1 MIMWKEDFNL
11 VRFEVIKINEN
22 MSLNYRLGLIYRMI
36 LGEKN
41 KLEGFQFFDYYLG
54 VLRFIFRVVRSRDI

>member
-1 MIMWKEDFNL
+1 MIFVIREYKLMIMWKEDFNL

-41 KLEGFQFFDYYLG
+41 KLEGF
-54 VLRFIFRVVRSRDI
+54 